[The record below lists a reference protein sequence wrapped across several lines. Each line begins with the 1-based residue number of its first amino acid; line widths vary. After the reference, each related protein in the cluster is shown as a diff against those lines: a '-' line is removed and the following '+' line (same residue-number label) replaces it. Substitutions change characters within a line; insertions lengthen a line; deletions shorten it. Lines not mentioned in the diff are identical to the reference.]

1 MVTAEFFHFVQSIQ
15 KTMKNKNICLVIL
28 HIVIM
33 FHVHSLFLPLYK
45 SRRIYSIGN
54 KLIQMSSSTSTTTN
68 TKRISSNG
76 HSLDTQ
82 FVSEN
87 LDTVLS
93 HLHARRSSPELI
105 KQVSLISEL
114 RQQRNSLIQERDISL
129 NSRKTL
135 SQQIG
140 TLIKEGKGDSEIQ
153 ALKAKV
159 DEMNELANKATFNLE
174 IVDGKINSIFCI
186 IPNLLDDRY
195 GLYMLLPIKMSFT
208 YSSFSSYLSI

>member
-1 MVTAEFFHFVQSIQ
+1 
-15 KTMKNKNICLVIL
+15 MKNQYICQVIL

-33 FHVHSLFLPLYK
+33 FHVHSLFSPLYK

-54 KLIQMSSSTSTTTN
+54 KLMQMSTSSTSTTTN

-93 HLHARRSSPELI
+93 HLQARRSSPELI

-140 TLIKEGKGDSEIQ
+140 TLMKEGKGDSEIQ

-174 IVDGKINSIFCI
+174 IIDGKINSIFCI

-195 GLYMLLPIKMSFT
+195 SVYMLLL
-208 YSSFSSYLSI
+208 YSSFSSYLFIYVSI